1 MIQEGMPRKPSIRK
15 AIKRLSPEQTKQ
27 AGALIFLLLLAA
39 LAIAGPTG
47 LLSWNESANLLKE
60 RTAHIAALSEKRDDL
75 SHLNTL
81 LDLNGTDP
89 DLAGELIRQNLNV
102 VHPDEIVITLDG
114 K

>member
-1 MIQEGMPRKPSIRK
+1 MPRAPSLRK
-15 AIKRLSPEQTKQ
+15 AIRKLSPDQTKQ

-47 LLSWNESANLLKE
+47 LLSWNENANILEE

-81 LDLNGTDP
+81 LDLKGTDP

-102 VHPDEIVITLDG
+102 VHPDEIVITLGDE
-114 K
+114 